1 MFAKQANCHYAP
13 GSDPQS
19 ALEKQAIYH
28 HAPGS
33 DPQSAL
39 DKQALYYS
47 EFGRKAM
54 LLAEAHL
61 GLKPPQWSQQPKPKL
76 CSPE

>member
-1 MFAKQANCHYAP
+1 MLAKQANCHYAP
-13 GSDPQS
+13 GSDPQP
-19 ALEKQAIYH
+19 ALE
-28 HAPGS
+28 
-33 DPQSAL
+33 
-39 DKQALYYS
+39 KQALYYS

-61 GLKPPQWSQQPKPKL
+61 GLEPPQWSQQPKPKL